1 LLLRILCNMFLLFL
15 IERGRE
21 KKKNKI
27 DDRKGIIINLNE
39 KRKKII
45 LNTYITK
52 HIKKEKGLYIYFVLI
67 IIIMQ
72 PHNIHNCLVYMYK
85 S

>member
-1 LLLRILCNMFLLFL
+1 MFLLFL

-52 HIKKEKGLYIYFVLI
+52 HIKKEKGLF
-67 IIIMQ
+67 
-72 PHNIHNCLVYMYK
+72 
-85 S
+85 